1 MHKIKKQRT
10 QMRVH
15 PVVTGSATH
24 DSRVAVEALAE
35 ALRRN
40 GMDDLA
46 SSVVLG
52 PIGLAAESVGDED
65 ALDAE
70 SDDGIDEEME
80 DILDEASD
88 GDSDN
93 EDEEDDLDGGDEE
106 DDTFDEA
113 LDANDISDED
123 EEVDAD
129 DESEDVN
136 PIQEIILDPD
146 RVYSKTERSTL
157 RNIANLCIARKHH
170 VPNARAL
177 IRSLDAYESKQR
189 SRA

>member
-10 QMRVH
+10 GMRVH

-35 ALRRN
+35 ELRQN

-46 SSVVLG
+46 SNVVLG
-52 PIGLAAESVGDED
+52 PIGLAAEDLS
-65 ALDAE
+65 DAE
-70 SDDGIDEEME
+70 SEDADIDDDIE
-80 DILDEASD
+80 DILDDAS
-88 GDSDN
+88 SD
-93 EDEEDDLDGGDEE
+93 
-106 DDTFDEA
+106 
-113 LDANDISDED
+113 DISDED
-123 EEVDAD
+123 EDFDEVDAD
-129 DESEDVN
+129 DGAVN

-146 RVYSKTERSTL
+146 RVYSKQERLTL

-177 IRSLDAYESKQR
+177 IRSLDAYESAR
-189 SRA
+189 SRRA